1 MKPVRLYIE
10 NFMCHDRS
18 FIDFEEFSAA
28 LIVGKIDNNDLKSN
42 GVGKT
47 TIFKA
52 IEYVLFNQ
60 ADVNLEKII
69 RDDTNSCKITLDFI
83 VNGIEYRVSRT
94 RTRKGATDLSLF
106 ERTNHTGSKEEVY
119 HLVVDSTDNDHTY
132 SDIVSPIT
140 EERFWKDISGRRA
153 ADTEKD
159 LAKLIKLNFKS
170 FRSTIHFL
178 QNDFT
183 GLTTATPERRKGIL
197 KDALDL
203 IIYSKLE
210 KFVKEKSSGLSREID
225 RHKVLIN
232 NLGDLDT
239 DLMTLSGQLVGLN
252 KDLSDKHIK
261 LDDLTVRL
269 SGGNADLNTLVN
281 EHSNLESK
289 FSSLLAKEKT
299 LSSEKSRLEISVK
312 EYTSKTS
319 NIAKAAKDLI
329 VEIKSLK
336 EQQFELIKLD
346 YSQIDILSEQ
356 IGLKKEQVIHHT
368 VSITNDA
375 AKLEELNIP
384 MPDQSICKDCRQ
396 TITEKHKKEC
406 KAKLA
411 KEILDLQKNIKNSK
425 KIIETMNEEVSAHQL
440 IINSLS
446 LSKQQLEG
454 INTKISTKNKEVMDK
469 RATHEEYSNLLAKF
483 TLELDEKIKEIEE
496 NTNDLKAS
504 SIDEAAKLKVRI
516 EDIKKSIALLTTNE
530 GSLKKEIA
538 ALDATKAIVQHTID
552 LKLADKLRMTDLK
565 KELVKLEESY
575 VLYPLVIQAYS
586 STGIPNLIIQ
596 NVLDDLQ
603 LEANKL
609 LAQLKPGLQL
619 SFFVEKTKADGT
631 EADTLDINYLINGKE
646 RYYEQLSGAEKLSVT
661 FSLKLGLSFLL
672 QNEIGTDVKFL
683 LLDEIDQ
690 SLDKASVDAFADI
703 VKFFQQEFTILII
716 THNDRLKDKFS
727 HAILVEQDINMV
739 SRARVVTSW

>member
-1 MKPVRLYIE
+1 MKPIRLYIE
-10 NFMCHDRS
+10 NFMCHDNS

-83 VNGIEYRVSRT
+83 VNDIEYRVSRT

-106 ERTNHTGSKEEVY
+106 ERSSHKGTIEEVY
-119 HLVVDSTDNDHTY
+119 HLTVDSTDNDHTY
-132 SDIVSPIT
+132 SDIISPIT
-140 EERFWKDISGRRA
+140 DEKFWKDISGRRA

-210 KFVKEKSSGLSREID
+210 KFVKDKSSGLSKEID
-225 RHKVLIN
+225 RHKVLIS
-232 NLGDLDT
+232 NLGDVD
-239 DLMTLSGQLVGLN
+239 
-252 KDLSDKHIK
+252 
-261 LDDLTVRL
+261 
-269 SGGNADLNTLVN
+269 ADLVKLSSQLLILNQDLFDRNNKAKQLANNVSDYNIELNALIN
-281 EHSNLESK
+281 EHTNLESK
-289 FSSLLAKEKT
+289 FSSLLVKEK
-299 LSSEKSRLEISVK
+299 LVLSEKSRLEISVK
-312 EYTSKTS
+312 EYTSKSS

-329 VEIKSLK
+329 SEIKSLK
-336 EQQFELIKLD
+336 DSQATLIKLD
-346 YSQIDILSEQ
+346 YSQIDILAEQ
-356 IGLKKEQVIHHT
+356 ISAKKEQVIHHT
-368 VSITNDA
+368 VSITNDTT
-375 AKLEELNIP
+375 KLEELKIP
-384 MPDQSICKDCRQ
+384 MPDQSICRDCRQ

-406 KAKLA
+406 KAKLT
-411 KEILDLQKNIKNSK
+411 KDIQDLQKNIKESK
-425 KIIETMNEEVSAHQL
+425 KIIDKLNEEITSHQIAIKML
-440 IINSLS
+440 DG
-446 LSKQQLEG
+446 SKQQLESV
-454 INTKISTKNKEVMDK
+454 NTKISVKNKEVLDK
-469 RATHEEYSNLLAKF
+469 RNTYDEYSALLVKF
-483 TLELDEKIKEIEE
+483 TSELDAKIIEIEE
-496 NTNDLKAS
+496 VEKDLKAS
-504 SIDEAAKLKVRI
+504 SIDEAAKLKLRI
-516 EDIKKSIALLTTNE
+516 DDLKKNIVALAPEDLL
-530 GSLKKEIA
+530 LKKEIA
-538 ALDATKAIVQHTID
+538 QFDSTKAVVQHTID
-552 LKLADKLRMTDLK
+552 QKLNDKLRII
-565 KELVKLEESY
+565 ELTKSLVELEESY

-603 LEANKL
+603 IEANKL

-619 SFFVEKTKADGT
+619 SFFIEKTKADGT

-727 HAILVEQDINMV
+727 HAILVEQDINMI